1 MRLRHWMSG
10 LRLVSTIFRRNG
22 RRLSQRGIRLQ
33 KAAEIVRS
41 DAEFLE
47 GRALPSGTPLLL
59 DINPGDSPSNPLNL
73 TNVNGTLF
81 FVANDGTH
89 GAELWK
95 SDGTTAGTTMVAD
108 IRPGSASSSASNL
121 TDVNGTLFFS
131 ANNGSTGIELWRSDG
146 TASGTSLVKN
156 IRSGSG
162 SSSPSNLTNV
172 NGTLFFAAN
181 DGTNGTELWKSDGT
195 ADGTVMVANLQSAGG
210 ASSPRKFFSI
220 GETVFFT
227 ANVSPYGEELWKTD
241 GTAAGT
247 VLVLD
252 IQPGSEGGSPFGL
265 TNLNGTLF
273 FGANDGVHGW
283 ELWKSDGTPAG
294 TTIVADLRSGDSFPD
309 QLTVSNETLFFI
321 ADDGVHGSE
330 LWKSDGTSAGTVL
343 VADINPGPSHGD
355 PDALIDVNGTLFF
368 AAKDGTADMEA
379 GSDLWKSDGTPAG
392 TERVA
397 RINAVGAQI
406 NSPPLRGY
414 SSDGAANLNGT
425 LFFAADDG
433 INGNALWRSQGTT
446 ESTILISGSEEVDPI
461 DAPFSTV
468 SNVTAVGGLLFYTRN
483 SGSVGE
489 LWVLH
494 PDGADI
500 EVSANSSA
508 IFDGD
513 VAPSIVDGTDFGS
526 VPVGGAVRQSFVIKN
541 DGDSDLNLTGNPKVT
556 ISGLDAADFTVTVV
570 PDSTI
575 APGESTSF
583 EITFQPTAGGSYTAT
598 VTIENNDGNENPFS
612 FAIHGVGLAIK
623 ITESDG
629 TTTVSEN
636 GRTDSFDVVL
646 TGRPD
651 TDVVL
656 VLSNGDA
663 SEVSLSATSLTFTP
677 DNWDV
682 PQTVQMAALDD
693 AVIDGTK
700 SVAVTV
706 SIDEGSSDAAF
717 ASVAAQTVNVS
728 SQDNDVGL
736 KVVVLSDRSNN
747 VTIALSGSD
756 LVVRRGSTNLM
767 TPTPIAEVRT
777 LRLEGGSLGDK
788 VVLDASLLGFFT
800 GEVVVNGNSGK
811 DVLDARAIV
820 GANAFGVRFRGGDGD
835 DVLYGGDG
843 NDTLEGD
850 RGNDQLVGRL
860 GDDALFGG
868 EGDADLVMAAGAD
881 NFLLTNALLVGQGS
895 DLLDSVELARL
906 TTGNSASVID
916 ASEFSGSTTLTGGR
930 GADSITGGFGHD
942 LIAGGDRND
951 TLVGGEG
958 SDTLD
963 GGNQHDLL
971 RGGASNDLLLGQA
984 GRDTMFG
991 GDGNDTMDGG
1001 SDNDVMLGEG
1011 GHDSLVGGAG
1021 HDALN
1026 GGAGNDSLNGQTG
1039 NDTILGGTESDQL
1052 YGGAGNDMLFGDEG
1066 RDTLLGQ
1073 AGMDTLG
1080 GSSLTEGDKLDSGV
1094 LGNLSFDFNQLL
1106 PPTT

>member
-10 LRLVSTIFRRNG
+10 LRFISTIFRRNG
-22 RRLSQRGIRLQ
+22 RRLSQRGTRLQ
-33 KAAEIVRS
+33 KAAGIVRS
-41 DAEFLE
+41 EAESLE

-73 TNVNGTLF
+73 TDVNGTLF

-108 IRPGSASSSASNL
+108 IRPGSASSSVSNL

-131 ANNGSTGIELWRSDG
+131 ANNGSTG
-146 TASGTSLVKN
+146 
-156 IRSGSG
+156 
-162 SSSPSNLTNV
+162 
-172 NGTLFFAAN
+172 
-181 DGTNGTELWKSDGT
+181 TELWKSDGT
-195 ADGTVMVANLQSAGG
+195 TAGTTLVKNIRAGSASSNPSRLTNINGELFFTTGTFSTELWKSDGTGAGTVMFANLQSLGSHSARNFFNIGG
-210 ASSPRKFFSI
+210 M
-220 GETVFFT
+220 VFFT
-227 ANVSPYGEELWKTD
+227 ATDSAHGEELWKTD

-247 VLVLD
+247 MLVSD
-252 IQPGSEGGSPFGL
+252 IQPGSESGSPFGL
-265 TNLNGTLF
+265 TNLNGTLL

-283 ELWKSDGTPAG
+283 ELWRSDGTTAG
-294 TTIVADLRSGDSFPD
+294 TTMVADLHSGDSFPD
-309 QLTVSNETLFFI
+309 QLTVSNETLFFT
-321 ADDGVHGSE
+321 ANDGVHGYE
-330 LWKSDGTSAGTVL
+330 LWKSDGTLAGTVL
-343 VADINPGPSHGD
+343 VADVNPGPSDGE
-355 PDALIDVNGTLFF
+355 PDELIDVNGTLFF
-368 AAKDGTADMEA
+368 AAMDGTADPEA
-379 GSDLWKSDGTPAG
+379 GSDVWKSDGTEAG
-392 TERVA
+392 TVRVA
-397 RINAVGAQI
+397 RINSAGTEI
-406 NSPPLRGY
+406 FSRPLQGY

-425 LFFAADDG
+425 LFFAANDG
-433 INGNALWRSQGTT
+433 IHGNALWRSQGTA

-461 DAPFSTV
+461 EAPFSTV
-468 SNVTAVGGLLFYTRN
+468 AKVTAVGGLLFYTRN
-483 SGSVGE
+483 SSSVGE
-489 LWVLH
+489 LWVVH

-500 EVSANSSA
+500 EVSGLNNEIS
-508 IFDGD
+508 DGD
-513 VAPSIVDGTDFGS
+513 VIPSIVDGTDFGF

-541 DGDSDLNLTGNPKVT
+541 NGDSDLNLTGNPKVT
-556 ISGLDAADFTVTVV
+556 ISRLDAEDFTITVE
-570 PDSTI
+570 PDSTV

-583 EITFQPTAGGSYTAT
+583 EITFQPSVSGSYTAD

-612 FAIHGVGLAIK
+612 FAIQGVGLAIK
-623 ITESDG
+623 ITEFDG

-651 TDVVL
+651 SDVVL
-656 VLSNGDA
+656 ALNNGDA
-663 SEVSLSATSLTFTP
+663 TEVSLSATSLTFTP

-682 PQTVQMAALDD
+682 PQTVQIAALDD

-700 SVAVTV
+700 SVAITV
-706 SIDEGSSDAAF
+706 SVDEASSDAAF
-717 ASVAAQTVNVS
+717 TAVAAQTVNIS

-736 KVVVLSDRSNN
+736 KVVVLPDRSNN
-747 VTIALSGSD
+747 VTIARSGSD

-767 TPTPIAEVRT
+767 TPTPIVDVRT
-777 LRLEGGSLGDK
+777 LRVEGGTLGDK
-788 VVLDASLLGFFT
+788 VLLDASLLGFFT
-800 GEVVVNGNSGK
+800 GEVIVNGNSGK

-850 RGNDQLVGRL
+850 HGNDQLVGRL

-951 TLVGGEG
+951 TLAGGEG

-1001 SDNDVMLGEG
+1001 ADNDVMLGDG

-1021 HDALN
+1021 HDALS

-1039 NDTILGGTESDQL
+1039 NDTILGGTEADQL
-1052 YGGAGNDMLFGDEG
+1052 YGGAGNDLLIGDEG
-1066 RDTLLGQ
+1066 RDTLSGQ
-1073 AGMDTLG
+1073 AGLDSLG
-1080 GSSLTEGDKLDSGV
+1080 GSSLGDGDKLVSGDSTGTFT
-1094 LGNLSFDFNQLL
+1094 FDFSQLL
-1106 PPTT
+1106 PPST